1 MTINGPKSSVWH
13 IATIGVVTTMM
24 AEDYS
29 EKSISME
36 KMKKPIDRS
45 IDSSD
50 KVDDFSFIC
59 NGPANCRVRC
69 EA

>member
-1 MTINGPKSSVWH
+1 MH
-13 IATIGVVTTMM
+13 IPTIGVVTTIM

-36 KMKKPIDRS
+36 KDEEVDRS

-50 KVDDFSFIC
+50 EVDDVSFIC
-59 NGPANCRVRC
+59 NGPAICRVRSG
-69 EA
+69 A

>member
-45 IDSSD
+45 ISPIKWTTSRLFAT
-50 KVDDFSFIC
+50 VPLYV
-59 NGPANCRVRC
+59 G
-69 EA
+69 

>member
-1 MTINGPKSSVWH
+1 
-13 IATIGVVTTMM
+13 MM

-36 KMKKPIDRS
+36 KMKKSIDRS

-50 KVDDFSFIC
+50 KVGDFSFIC
-59 NGPANCRVRC
+59 KGPAICRVRS

>member
-1 MTINGPKSSVWH
+1 
-13 IATIGVVTTMM
+13 MM
-24 AEDYS
+24 AEDSS

-36 KMKKPIDRS
+36 KMKKSVDRS

-59 NGPANCRVRC
+59 NGPTICMVRS

>member
-1 MTINGPKSSVWH
+1 MSSLWH
-13 IATIGVVTTMM
+13 IATIGVIIAMM

-36 KMKKPIDRS
+36 KMKKSIDRARN
-45 IDSSD
+45 
-50 KVDDFSFIC
+50 DFSFIC
-59 NGPANCRVRC
+59 NGPAICRVRS

>member
-45 IDSSD
+45 ISPIKWTTSRLFAT
-50 KVDDFSFIC
+50 VPLIA
-59 NGPANCRVRC
+59 G
-69 EA
+69 